1 MTASKYKGNTPS
13 RVAAVLANQKK
24 KRDIIQAIKV
34 ERGCADCG
42 YNEHP
47 VALDFDHRPGEVKL
61 LKISTDVARVGIA
74 RLLAEIEK
82 CDVVCA
88 NCHRI
93 RSFERGQHRIA
104 RIPGTKLAKPA

>member
-1 MTASKYKGNTPS
+1 MTATSYAGNVPS
-13 RVAAVLANQKK
+13 RVAATLKNQTR
-24 KRDIIQAIKV
+24 KRDIIQAIKL

-42 YNEHP
+42 YRENA
-47 VALDFDHRPGEVKL
+47 VALEFDHRPGEVKSL
-61 LKISTDVARVGIA
+61 SIGRAISQAGLD

-93 RSFERGQHRIA
+93 RSFNRGQHRIT
-104 RIPGTKLAKPA
+104 RVPGTKNKLR